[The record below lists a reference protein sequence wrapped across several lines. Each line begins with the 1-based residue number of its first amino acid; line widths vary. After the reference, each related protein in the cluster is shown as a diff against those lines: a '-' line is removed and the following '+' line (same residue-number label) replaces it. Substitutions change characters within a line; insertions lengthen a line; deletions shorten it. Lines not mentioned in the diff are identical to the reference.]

1 MFTISF
7 MAHILGDTDF
17 FLSFFVNFISVAESN
32 FIKVRTHPDQ
42 MLRYVRLGHTSQ
54 DMVRLS
60 SHDV

>member
-1 MFTISF
+1 